1 MRMFNNDWD
10 LILQGE
16 MDKPYFQAL
25 MERVDEEYRHCTV
38 YPQGRYIS
46 GSSANIVPIDES
58 RYFGTRPISRSWA
71 GAGAELFRLARGYDS
86 SIFTKYT

>member
-25 MERVDEEYRHCTV
+25 MERVDEEYRHGV
-38 YPQGRYIS
+38 SPRKI
-46 GSSANIVPIDES
+46 
-58 RYFGTRPISRSWA
+58 YFGLFSKHRTNRRKSLFWDKTLITVA
-71 GAGAELFRLARGYDS
+71 GRRRG
-86 SIFTKYT
+86 